1 MKNANTIGIGVE
13 PMLFSKLYN
22 TRFLEYDSNTVVNKN
37 YKDKAHTQLGL
48 NPGIQY
54 FNPLFHKLQ
63 IGVAYRHIGGSTFNI
78 QFPDGYATIKVPSQL
93 YLNAKIEFKA
103 VLKSGLDIIPSL
115 FYRTT
120 QTSKWINGILSV
132 QSSFVFKKWFDA
144 SPTMDIVGGKISN
157 SGLIIG
163 LYPLN

>member
-1 MKNANTIGIGVE
+1 M
-13 PMLFSKLYN
+13 
-22 TRFLEYDSNTVVNKN
+22 
-37 YKDKAHTQLGL
+37 
-48 NPGIQY
+48 
-54 FNPLFHKLQ
+54 
-63 IGVAYRHIGGSTFNI
+63 AYRHIGGSTFNI

-93 YLNAKIEFKA
+93 YLNAKMEFKA

-163 LYPLN
+163 LYPLNWFMKNNPNINLRFGVSRCSSRFIFNREHVNEFTLHFTRKIFEY